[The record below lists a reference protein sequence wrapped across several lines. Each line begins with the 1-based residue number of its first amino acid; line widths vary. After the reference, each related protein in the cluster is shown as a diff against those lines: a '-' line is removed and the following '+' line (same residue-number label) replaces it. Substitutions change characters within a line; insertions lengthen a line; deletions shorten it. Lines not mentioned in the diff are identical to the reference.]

1 MQLSTPLDTRRRR
14 TSAILAG
21 AAALQPVRRSI
32 RQFQSS
38 GSDWSSTSDG
48 YLSDVVQRLRNLV
61 SSDSSDGWT
70 SDSTLAEG
78 PVVGTYRWPLA
89 LYEDRLTTIPEDPL
103 TDPPNDPLANWEE
116 RYPNAYREW
125 QDVLRDEGGGGY
137 FTFENA
143 KKAAGYAKAA
153 HGAYNYFTK
162 EEKKDDTR
170 DIYTGGGSSGGGG
183 GGGGGRG
190 GGVGVPR
197 SNNSALLV
205 LAVLLVAARRNF

>member
-1 MQLSTPLDTRRRR
+1 MQLSTPLDTRRR
-14 TSAILAG
+14 SAAIAVG
-21 AAALQPVRRSI
+21 VTALQPTARYMRQI
-32 RQFQSS
+32 RAGVGLQ
-38 GSDWSSTSDG
+38 DW
-48 YLSDVVQRLRNLV
+48 L
-61 SSDSSDGWT
+61 SSDSSVGWSSD

-125 QDVLRDEGGGGY
+125 QEVLRYSAG
-137 FTFENA
+137 
-143 KKAAGYAKAA
+143 AAGVAGAA
-153 HGAYNYFTK
+153 GAAYNYFAK
-162 EEKKDDTR
+162 EEKKDDSR
-170 DIYTGGGSSGGGG
+170 DIYTGGGSSGS
-183 GGGGGRG
+183 GGGGGR

>member
-70 SDSTLAEG
+70 SDSTLVEG

-103 TDPPNDPLANWEE
+103 TDPPNDPLENWEE

-125 QDVLRDEGGGGY
+125 QDVLRQ
-137 FTFENA
+137 FNFQNA
-143 KKAAGYAKAA
+143 KTAAGTAASFAKFG
-153 HGAYNYFTK
+153 HSAYNWYYRENK
-162 EEKKDDTR
+162 EKKDER
-170 DIYTGGGSSGGGG
+170 DI
-183 GGGGGRG
+183 
-190 GGVGVPR
+190 
-197 SNNSALLV
+197 
-205 LAVLLVAARRNF
+205 